1 MTARESD
8 VATLPGTGVSVTRV
22 AFGGHPV
29 GGHGWGVVRDDQRSR
44 MALRAA
50 VESGVTFFD
59 TADVYGL
66 GVSEAIHA
74 EVLGPYRRAGEN
86 LVIATKGGVAWDDQG
101 RTRRDSSAKYL
112 RRAVEG
118 SLRRLQVDCIDLYY
132 LHWPD
137 GVTPVADSV
146 EELSLLRQEG
156 KIRTIGLSNVSAE
169 EIRRSADAGIA
180 AVQVKGNLLELDDL
194 LGQLA
199 AVRLGG
205 ALVVCYSGLADGL
218 LTGRIGSDSEFN
230 GDDHRARYPLFQP
243 GVFEDALGRVELV
256 VDAARSLGRTPAQ
269 VAQRCLLDGGL
280 ADAVLVGSSRPE
292 HVRENAG
299 AMGWTLP
306 DDTLNALLNS
316 VPLSPHLREGDEFA
330 GK

>member
-8 VATLPGTGVSVTRV
+8 VVTLPGTGVSVTRV

-29 GGHGWGVVRDDQRSR
+29 GGHGWGVARDDQRSR
-44 MALRAA
+44 LALRTA

-66 GVSEAIHA
+66 GVSEVIHA
-74 EVLGPYRRAGEN
+74 EVLGPYLRAGEN
-86 LVIATKGGVAWDDQG
+86 IVVATKGGVAWDDHG

-112 RRAVEG
+112 RRAVEN
-118 SLRRLQVDCIDLYY
+118 SLGRLKVDCIDLYY

-137 GVTPVADSV
+137 GLTPVAESV
-146 EELSLLRQEG
+146 EELSRLREEG
-156 KIRTIGLSNVSAE
+156 KIRTIGLSNVTAKELLSSAG
-169 EIRRSADAGIA
+169 AGIA
-180 AVQVKGNLLELDDL
+180 AVQVKGNLLQLDDL
-194 LGQLA
+194 LGQLE
-199 AVRLGG
+199 AVRRTG

-218 LTGRIGSDSEFN
+218 LTGRIGSDSEFK

-243 GVFEDALGRVELV
+243 GVFEDALERVQLV

-269 VAQRCLLDGGL
+269 VAQRCLLDAGI

-292 HVRENAG
+292 HVEENAG
-299 AMGWTLP
+299 AMGWTIP
-306 DDTLNALLNS
+306 DDTRNALLNS
-316 VPLSPHLREGDEFA
+316 VPLSRHLDEGCEFA
-330 GK
+330 GE